1 MRSRQD
7 LARSNQSCRRMLCIL
22 VDSGFFVFQGED
34 PRSNLS
40 NQILEKKLAVDR
52 RGSWVGPSLVGFT
65 GWVGPLVELDT
76 PSIDNGVTKYE
87 ANTLL
92 RGEGISILSL
102 NGPIHTCDVW
112 SNQFAKRRRDIN
124 TRLNDWCSLLG
135 HRFLVFSNI
144 LKILFSYKFFS
155 FSQLFFQ
162 LPNKFYNRK
171 FQNTLN
177 TTKNQNKNIFY
188 SQTRSVRG
196 GRKSERLREREQI
209 EKERI

>member
-1 MRSRQD
+1 MGR
-7 LARSNQSCRRMLCIL
+7 
-22 VDSGFFVFQGED
+22 
-34 PRSNLS
+34 
-40 NQILEKKLAVDR
+40 
-52 RGSWVGPSLVGFT
+52 
-65 GWVGPLVELDT
+65 PLVELDT

-124 TRLNDWCSLLG
+124 TQLNDWCSLLG
-135 HRFLVFSNI
+135 DRFLVFSNI

-155 FSQLFFQ
+155 FSELFFK

-196 GRKSERLREREQI
+196 GRKSERLRERE
-209 EKERI
+209 